1 MNYLHRR
8 KSGDTNGV
16 HMKRLSFL
24 CALFGVLFPLHVVAT
39 CERVIIS
46 AHPNY
51 APFHWAQGDS
61 LTGASIHTAT
71 DILNHI
77 GVPWEVQHSGPWKR
91 VLKEAYNGNID
102 LIPALKRT
110 PERETYLTFT
120 HAPFFDN
127 PVSVF
132 RTRGSEPIN
141 DLQALDGLIGS
152 INAGDKH
159 GSVIDT
165 FLAHQDVIQVKGIQE
180 SFQMLDRGRVDYF
193 VIGDRVARSFLKENN
208 LEDKFVKVFKL
219 TGAQV
224 HFAFSKQSP
233 CAHLTS
239 SFDKYLVEMNN
250 DNTIHHFIEMY
261 NDLWLQQ
268 RLDID

>member
-1 MNYLHRR
+1 MNYLHLR
-8 KSGDTNGV
+8 KSGNTNGV

-24 CALFGVLFPLHVVAT
+24 CALFGVLLPLHVVAT
-39 CERVIIS
+39 CERVTIS

-120 HAPFFDN
+120 HTPFFDN

-132 RTRGSEPIN
+132 RPRGSEPIN

-224 HFAFSKQSP
+224 HFAFSKQPP